1 MKPNTYFLL
10 GLTTLVCVSFTYWL
24 AMEHYW
30 QPIAFQMTASSATNE
45 SEVGPP
51 APEAARLR
59 LPTTSQDGTH
69 LGYLIDTPSCRMPDY
84 DPYDVSIKKFIKKP
98 FKMVCNPENLSPFTF
113 TEGFRIKINED
124 PKLMAH
130 YDVTLDSLSCCVHEI
145 TRTTQSFKKFDAD
158 CDNKYK
164 TSKCH
169 LIVNGSSAEVA
180 TDGAFVVCSK
190 NNSISKPFYK
200 NVHYFFHTEKI
211 RDKIAAHKE
220 RLESSEALP
229 LNFILMGIDST
240 SRQNLRRFFPET
252 FKFLSDDPSTLDF
265 MGYNKV
271 ADNTDVNVS
280 PVIMGNRAEDLMSF
294 KLDCYKKQKANFD
307 SCPFIWKN
315 FSAQGYATVYSEDA
329 PSMGLYHFNKIGFVQ
344 PPVDFYARPYM
355 LLSEKEIGHPKDVY
369 NHYCYGLQA
378 STEVVYDQIMRA
390 LDNLSD
396 QVPVFGYFWSATYT
410 HGSNQNA
417 APLDKPTLRFLEKF
431 TQSPHR
437 NNTILLFFSDHGL
450 RFGDIRS
457 TYLGAL
463 EERLPFVTMLF
474 PPWFKD
480 EFPETWRNL
489 LTNQR
494 RLTNNYDLHSTLL
507 DILHGAYN
515 ASLDLKT
522 LAGRGQSLF
531 LEVPTNRTCESIHIP
546 WHYCACQS
554 SLPANTQ
561 NSDVKQAAQVLTQA
575 INKLIEKH
583 PECSRLE
590 IKEIISAREYLNHEK
605 FGEGTVKKKLEKWTT
620 YSVMIETTPGGGHF
634 EGSVVKGHNKSWKV
648 LEDISR
654 INLYGNQSTCIEDT
668 ELKKICHCR

>member
-1 MKPNTYFLL
+1 MKPITRFLL
-10 GLTTLVCVSFTYWL
+10 GLTSLVCVSFTYWL

-30 QPIAFQMTASSATNE
+30 QPIAFQTTAATNE

-84 DPYDVSIKKFIKKP
+84 DPYDVSIKKFIEKP

-164 TSKCH
+164 
-169 LIVNGSSAEVA
+169 
-180 TDGAFVVCSK
+180 
-190 NNSISKPFYK
+190 
-200 NVHYFFHTEKI
+200 
-211 RDKIAAHKE
+211 
-220 RLESSEALP
+220 
-229 LNFILMGIDST
+229 
-240 SRQNLRRFFPET
+240 
-252 FKFLSDDPSTLDF
+252 
-265 MGYNKV
+265 
-271 ADNTDVNVS
+271 
-280 PVIMGNRAEDLMSF
+280 
-294 KLDCYKKQKANFD
+294 LDCYKKQKANFD

-329 PSMGLYHFNKIGFVQ
+329 PSMGLYHYEKIGFVQ

-355 LLSEKEIGHPKDVY
+355 LLSEKEIGHPKAQ

-396 QVPVFGYFWSATYT
+396 EVPVFGHFWSATYT
-410 HGSNQNA
+410 HDRNQDA

-522 LAGRGQSLF
+522 PAGRGQSLF

-554 SLPANTQ
+554 SLPANTH

-575 INKLIEKH
+575 INKLIEEH
-583 PECSRLE
+583 SECSRLE
-590 IKEIISAREYLNHEK
+590 IKEIISAREYRNHEK
-605 FGEGTVKKKLEKWTT
+605 FGEGTVTKKLDKWTM